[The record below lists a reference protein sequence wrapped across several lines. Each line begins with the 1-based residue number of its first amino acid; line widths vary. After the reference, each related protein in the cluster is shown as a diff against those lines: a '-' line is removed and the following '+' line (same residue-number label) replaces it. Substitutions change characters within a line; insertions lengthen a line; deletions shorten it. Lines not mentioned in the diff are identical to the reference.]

1 MAELIEKSSTTPS
14 TWAIDPVHSNVEFA
28 VKHMMVTTVRGH
40 FTKYEI
46 DLDFDEANPE
56 RSSIEARI
64 DGSSIDTRAAD
75 RDNHLRSADFLDV
88 ENHPFITFKS
98 RRIEPAGQGRYLIV
112 GDLSVRG
119 VTREVAL
126 DTTFGGVVKNPWG
139 MSVVTASAETKIN
152 RKEFGLVWNAGLETG
167 GVLVGDE
174 VKISLEVEAVKQ
186 G

>member
-1 MAELIEKSSTTPS
+1 MAELTESTAKSTSVWS
-14 TWAIDPVHSNVEFA
+14 IDPLHSSVEFA
-28 VKHMMVTTVRGH
+28 VKHMVVTTVRGR
-40 FTKYEI
+40 FAKFEI

-64 DGSSIDTRAAD
+64 DGSSIETRAAD
-75 RDNHLRSADFLDV
+75 RDTHLRSSDFLDV
-88 ENHPFITFKS
+88 DNFPSITFKS

-112 GDLSVRG
+112 GDLSIRG
-119 VTREVAL
+119 TAREVTL

-139 MSVVTASAETKIN
+139 MQVVTASAETKVN
-152 RKEFGLVWNAGLETG
+152 RKDFGLVWNAGLETG